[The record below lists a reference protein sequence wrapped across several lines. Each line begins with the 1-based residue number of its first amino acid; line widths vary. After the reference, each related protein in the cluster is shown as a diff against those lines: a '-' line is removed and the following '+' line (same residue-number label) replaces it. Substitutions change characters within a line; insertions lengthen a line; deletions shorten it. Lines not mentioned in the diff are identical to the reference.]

1 MLKILRKSY
10 QSIIDKKREIVAMA
24 LTSIMTG
31 QIALA
36 AGGGG
41 LGQTKTFLERFNG
54 ALHGLAIVVIVI
66 AITLCG
72 FKILFNGESVRDC
85 KNIIIGAA
93 FIVGAVEVTNMLYG
107 K

>member
-1 MLKILRKSY
+1 
-10 QSIIDKKREIVAMA
+10 
-24 LTSIMTG
+24 
-31 QIALA
+31 
-36 AGGGG
+36 
-41 LGQTKTFLERFNG
+41 
-54 ALHGLAIVVIVI
+54 I